1 MIRGLNEAHNSILE
15 EVEKKRRIN
24 AKQKLLTGTSDEYIT
39 TKRDLSTQEG
49 LILKCTYVCNTSE
62 YYYKIKTQCLKVIVI
77 NDCMIYLLKKGLCTY
92 CLYDFL
98 CIHILS
104 RFLNEGLKNELF
116 RVGNLSISFLEDLDE
131 RPTTKF
137 LQGIVDN
144 EIVFIIPV
152 YVYGM
157 DMHLL
162 DVYYQDSDNRL
173 IVIFSRFSLSMDISN
188 YQIKEIHYDNNRR
201 VSKY

>member
-1 MIRGLNEAHNSILE
+1 M
-15 EVEKKRRIN
+15 
-24 AKQKLLTGTSDEYIT
+24 
-39 TKRDLSTQEG
+39 
-49 LILKCTYVCNTSE
+49 
-62 YYYKIKTQCLKVIVI
+62 
-77 NDCMIYLLKKGLCTY
+77 
-92 CLYDFL
+92 
-98 CIHILS
+98 
-104 RFLNEGLKNELF
+104 KNELF

-144 EIVFIIPV
+144 EIVFIIP
-152 YVYGM
+152 VYGM